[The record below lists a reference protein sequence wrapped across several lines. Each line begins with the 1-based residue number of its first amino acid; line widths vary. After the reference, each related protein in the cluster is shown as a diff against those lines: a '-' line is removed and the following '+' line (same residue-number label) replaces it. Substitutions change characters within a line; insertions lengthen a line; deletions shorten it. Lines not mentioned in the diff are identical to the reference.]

1 MARKPMTN
9 LPVQTANQSGARA
22 FQAASNNSGALPGST
37 FMNQRSARKQFP
49 GNKSVGVKPGQKSSS
64 GEDLS
69 LRINAPILSEARIEG
84 YRNRIT
90 KLSREAGADQIID
103 EYEMILGE
111 ALQHNDSFAEET
123 MKNDRDQF
131 MLEHGMGRGNA

>member
-1 MARKPMTN
+1 MTN
-9 LPVQTANQSGARA
+9 LPVQTANQSGAKA
-22 FQAASNNSGALPGST
+22 FQAASKNSGALPGST
-37 FMNQRSARKQFP
+37 FMNQRSASKQFP
-49 GNKSVGVKPGQKSSS
+49 GKKSVGVKPGPKSTA

-69 LRINAPILSEARIEG
+69 QRINAPILSEARIEG

-90 KLSREAGADQIID
+90 TLAREAGADQIID

-111 ALQHNDSFAEET
+111 VRQHNDSFAEET